1 MKLVDTVKNQNV
13 CDVYKLDSKSQKK
26 STFFDNNFTKPQ
38 EMCYNF
44 KKWGWLG
51 KQFLVQN
58 IKLKNIMG
66 LPSWRQIKDGILIE
80 QILQNEIDFCN
91 MENKE
96 HRKLHLLHSCKM
108 WYYLFKALMLP
119 KEDSEEDLRPLTK
132 HDLYDPEST
141 TVKAIYSL
149 YSMDSWIPCVINR
162 AVIDYDAGKI
172 DSIGPFAC
180 ALSKSL

>member
-1 MKLVDTVKNQNV
+1 MESFDITKDLDQFKNLKPMFWAYDLSEPDPVTNANQHIFSDVQSLMLDLCFRNFEIIKASIDKGENQYQQSDLDAFKFVPVRDNLVVNIQDMKLVDTVKNQNV

-66 LPSWRQIKDGILIE
+66 LPSWRQIKDGILVE
-80 QILQNEIDFCN
+80 QIL
-91 MENKE
+91 
-96 HRKLHLLHSCKM
+96 
-108 WYYLFKALMLP
+108 
-119 KEDSEEDLRPLTK
+119 
-132 HDLYDPEST
+132 
-141 TVKAIYSL
+141 
-149 YSMDSWIPCVINR
+149 
-162 AVIDYDAGKI
+162 
-172 DSIGPFAC
+172 
-180 ALSKSL
+180 